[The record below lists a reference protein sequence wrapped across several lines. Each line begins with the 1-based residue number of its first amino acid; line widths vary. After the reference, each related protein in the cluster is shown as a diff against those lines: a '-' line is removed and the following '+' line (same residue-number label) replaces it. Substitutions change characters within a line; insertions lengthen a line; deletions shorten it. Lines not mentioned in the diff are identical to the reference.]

1 MAISEE
7 RAAAERECE
16 QLKAQLAALQ
26 SQLKLERREKGELLN
41 RLSAIGHAKRRVVQA
56 TGEADQVESWC
67 EFAERMRGVARDYF
81 PVSALTPQEAPNGR

>member
-1 MAISEE
+1 
-7 RAAAERECE
+7 
-16 QLKAQLAALQ
+16 LD
-26 SQLKLERREKGELLN
+26 

-81 PVSALTPQEAPNGR
+81 PISALTPQEAPDGN